1 MKVGFIGL
9 GIMGRPMALNLL
21 KGGHEVV
28 VWARRAESMQPL
40 LDAGARG
47 AGSPAEVARAVEVV
61 VSMVADAP
69 DVEQVMLGENGVSS
83 GANSATGGAGWEGL
97 VAVDMSTILP
107 AAARDIGARLAAAG
121 IEFLDAPVSGGEV
134 GAIAGTLSIMV
145 GGSVAAF
152 EKAQPAFA
160 CMGKNIVHV
169 GDAGAGQVAKAAN
182 QIVTGVGVLTVAE
195 ALNFAAKNGVD
206 PARVREALLGGF
218 AYSKIL
224 ENHGQRMLDRNF
236 KPGFKS
242 WMHQKDMNIVLQSAH
257 ELGLCLPVSAA
268 TAQMY
273 NAMVGAGLGEE
284 DSIAVLKLL
293 ERLSGGEG

>member
-9 GIMGRPMALNLL
+9 GIMGCPMALNLL
-21 KGGHEVV
+21 KGGNEVT

-40 LDAGARG
+40 LEAGAK
-47 AGSPAEVARAVEVV
+47 AAASPAGVAALVEVV

-69 DVEQVMLGENGVSS
+69 DVREVMLGESGVKNGVSLNTVAQ
-83 GANSATGGAGWEGL
+83 GGL

-107 AAARDIGARLAAAG
+107 AAARQIATELQTFGVD
-121 IEFLDAPVSGGEV
+121 FLDAPVSGGEV

-145 GGSVAAF
+145 GGSEAAF
-152 EKAQPAFA
+152 AKTRPVFE
-160 CMGKNIVHV
+160 CMGRNIVHV
-169 GDAGAGQVAKAAN
+169 GDSGAGQVAKAAN

-206 PARVREALLGGF
+206 PAKVREALLGGF

-224 ENHGQRMLDRNF
+224 ENHGQRMLERNF

-242 WMHQKDMNIVLQSAH
+242 WMHQKDMNIVMQSAH
-257 ELGLCLPVSAA
+257 QLGLCLPA
-268 TAQMY
+268 TAAAAQMF
-273 NAMVGAGLGEE
+273 NAMVGSGLGEE
-284 DSIAVLKLL
+284 DSIAMLKLL

>member
-1 MKVGFIGL
+1 
-9 GIMGRPMALNLL
+9 MALNLL
-21 KGGHEVV
+21 KGGHAVT

-40 LDAGARG
+40 LEAGAK
-47 AGSPAEVARAVEVV
+47 AAASPAGVAALVEVV
-61 VSMVADAP
+61 ISMVADAP
-69 DVEQVMLGENGVSS
+69 DVREVMLGEGGVIS
-83 GANSATGGAGWEGL
+83 GVGSAVSLNKVAQSGL

-107 AAARDIGARLAAAG
+107 AAARQIATELQALGVD
-121 IEFLDAPVSGGEV
+121 FLDAPVSGGEV

-152 EKAQPAFA
+152 AKAGPAFA
-160 CMGKNIVHV
+160 CMGRNIVHV
-169 GDAGAGQVAKAAN
+169 GDSGAGQVAKAAN

-206 PARVREALLGGF
+206 PAKVREALLGGF

-242 WMHQKDMNIVLQSAH
+242 WMHQKDMNIVMQSAH

-273 NAMVGAGLGEE
+273 NAMVGSGLGEE
-284 DSIAVLKLL
+284 DSIAILKLL
-293 ERLSGGEG
+293 ERLSGGAD